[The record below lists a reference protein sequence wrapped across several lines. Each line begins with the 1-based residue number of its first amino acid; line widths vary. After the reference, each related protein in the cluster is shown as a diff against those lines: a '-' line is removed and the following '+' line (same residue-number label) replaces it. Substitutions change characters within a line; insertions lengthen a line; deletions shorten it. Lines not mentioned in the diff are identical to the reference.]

1 MAQVVLAVGSSHG
14 PTVQS
19 PPEKWAKLGE
29 GDKFDPRFDYD
40 GFLKVAPPGLDKEIT
55 PEMMQIRDAAK
66 TVALGKLTQI
76 IKDAK
81 PDVIVVV
88 SNIHRVEKT
97 GHHPIFG
104 IMRAPSF
111 PVARMSERLFDPEA
125 RKHKL
130 DDEKD
135 KYHVYNADSERPGHP
150 ALATWLVNGLIEDG
164 FDVAT
169 HDNFAKGAVLDDA
182 FAFVDKW
189 LFDNVPIP
197 IVPFVISR
205 DLPNQATAARCDD
218 LGKALAQADRG
229 MAGEGARRA
238 DRVGRPEPPGGGHRA
253 RPAGDQGAGN
263 RRRSDAPQAAARPPE
278 QVARHAGDPQLG
290 DGRRRHGA
298 GPHEARGLSAVLPV
312 ARGHRPRHLLRLLE
326 ALAVRRPMRHSIR

>member
-1 MAQVVLAVGSSHG
+1 MAEIVLAVGSSHG

-29 GDKFDPRFDYD
+29 GDKFDPRFDYE
-40 GFLKVAPPGLDKEIT
+40 GFLKIAPPGLDKEIT
-55 PEMMQIRDAAK
+55 PEVQKKRDDAK
-66 TVALGKLTQI
+66 KMALGKLTQI

-104 IMRAPSF
+104 IMRAAQF
-111 PVARMSERLFDPEA
+111 PIAKMSERLFDPEA

-130 DDEKD
+130 DEEKD
-135 KYHVYNADSERPGHP
+135 KYHVRHVDGERPGHP
-150 ALATWLVNGLIEDG
+150 ALASWLINGLIEDG

-169 HDNFAKGAVLDDA
+169 HDSFAQDATLDDA

-197 IVPFVISR
+197 IVPFIISR

-218 LGKALAQADRG
+218 LGKALRKRINDWP
-229 MAGEGARRA
+229 EKL
-238 DRVGRPEPPGGGHRA
+238 RVGLIASG
-253 RPAGDQGAGN
+253 
-263 RRRSDAPQAAARPPE
+263 
-278 QVARHAGDPQLG
+278 
-290 DGRRRHGA
+290 
-298 GPHEARGLSAVLPV
+298 GLSHQVVDEEFDRQVIKALETGDEGTLRKLPRDRLNKAPGTPEILNWVTV
-312 ARGHRPRHLLRLLE
+312 ASAMAPTRMKLVDYQPCYRSLAGTGHGICFGYWQP
-326 ALAVRRPMRHSIR
+326 

>member
-1 MAQVVLAVGSSHG
+1 MADIVLGIGSSHG

-29 GDKFDPRFDYD
+29 GDKFDPRFDYE
-40 GFLKVAPPGLDKEIT
+40 GFLKIAPPGLDKEIT
-55 PEMMQIRDAAK
+55 PEVQKRRDDAK
-66 TVALGKLTQI
+66 KVALAKLTKM

-81 PDVIVVV
+81 LDVIVVV

-104 IMRAPSF
+104 VMRAEKF
-111 PVARMSERLFDPEA
+111 PVAGMSERLFDPEA

-130 DDEKD
+130 DEEKD
-135 KYHVYNADSERPGHP
+135 KYHVRKPDGERPGHP

-169 HDNFAKGAVLDDA
+169 HDAFAKEAALDDA

-197 IVPFVISR
+197 IVPFIISR

-218 LGKALAQADRG
+218 LGKALRK
-229 MAGEGARRA
+229 
-238 DRVGRPEPPGGGHRA
+238 
-253 RPAGDQGAGN
+253 
-263 RRRSDAPQAAARPPE
+263 
-278 QVARHAGDPQLG
+278 
-290 DGRRRHGA
+290 
-298 GPHEARGLSAVLPV
+298 
-312 ARGHRPRHLLRLLE
+312 RLLE
-326 ALAVRRPMRHSIR
+326 WPEKARVGLIASGGLSHQVVDEELDRNVIKALETGDAAALRKLPRDRLNKAPGTPEILNWVAVASVMAPTRMKLVDYQPCYRSLAGTGHGICFGYWQP

>member
-1 MAQVVLAVGSSHG
+1 MAQIVLAVGSSHG

-29 GDKFDPRFDYD
+29 GDKFDPRFDYEA
-40 GFLKVAPPGLDKEIT
+40 FLKIAPPGLDKEIT
-55 PEMMQIRDAAK
+55 PEVQQRRDAAK

-81 PDVIVVV
+81 CDVIVVV

-104 IMRAPSF
+104 IMRAAKF
-111 PVARMSERLFDPEA
+111 PTATMSERLFDPEA

-135 KYHVYNADSERPGHP
+135 KYHVRNADSERPGHP

-169 HDNFAKGAVLDDA
+169 HDNFGQGATLDDA

-197 IVPFVISR
+197 IVPFIISR

-218 LGKALAQADRG
+218 LGKALRKRIEAWPEK
-229 MAGEGARRA
+229 M
-238 DRVGRPEPPGGGHRA
+238 RVGLIASG
-253 RPAGDQGAGN
+253 
-263 RRRSDAPQAAARPPE
+263 
-278 QVARHAGDPQLG
+278 
-290 DGRRRHGA
+290 
-298 GPHEARGLSAVLPV
+298 GLSHQVLDEELDRQVIKALETGDETTLRKLPRDRLNKAPGTPEILNWVTV
-312 ARGHRPRHLLRLLE
+312 ASAMAPAKMKLVDYQPCYRSLASTGHGICFGYWQP
-326 ALAVRRPMRHSIR
+326 